1 MKLRKWN
8 DLPDFMKKEEV
19 KNYYKILEGK
29 KGTLFL
35 KRLFDIVVAL
45 CLLILLAPA
54 FLILAIAIKKDSK
67 GPVFYRQVRVTQYGR
82 KFRIF
87 KFRTMVQDADKKG
100 THVTTQNDCRIT
112 KVGEKIR
119 NSRLDE
125 IPQLL
130 NILSGDMTFV
140 GTRPE
145 AMTYVERYTPEMY
158 ATLLLPAGVTSKA
171 SILFK
176 DEAELL
182 KEADDI
188 DETYVTKIL
197 PQKMQYNLESIMEF
211 GIWEECKILL
221 QTVLAVVK

>member
-1 MKLRKWN
+1 MKLRKWE
-8 DLPDFMKKEEV
+8 DLPDFMKMEEV
-19 KNYYKILEGK
+19 KNYYKVLERK

-35 KRLFDIVVAL
+35 KRSFDIIVAL
-45 CLLILLAPA
+45 SLLILLSPA
-54 FLILAIAIKKDSK
+54 FVILAIAIKKDSQ

-145 AMTYVERYTPEMY
+145 AITYVEKYTPEMY
-158 ATLLLPAGVTSKA
+158 ATLLLPAGVTSRA

-182 KEADDI
+182 KDADDI
-188 DETYVTKIL
+188 DETYVTTIL
-197 PQKMQYNLESIMEF
+197 PQKMKYNLESIKKF
-211 GIWEECKILL
+211 GIWDELKILL
-221 QTVLAVVK
+221 QTVLAVL